1 MGFWEDFKG
10 GLNSVIDPA
19 KKITKN
25 IPVVGDVYGAIPK
38 LHKGGKVPKTGN
50 YRLRAGEVVLNKTQL
65 TALKKAKTTKTRT
78 KIINNVKKRRPKK
91 MKHRRK

>member
-1 MGFWEDFKG
+1 MGFWTDFKG
-10 GLNSVIDPA
+10 GFNSVIDPV

>member
-1 MGFWEDFKG
+1 MGFWGSFADGF
-10 GLNSVIDPA
+10 NSVIDPV
-19 KKITKN
+19 KKITKS
-25 IPVVGDVYGAIPK
+25 IPVVGDLYGAIPK

-50 YRLRAGEVVLNKTQL
+50 YRLKAGEVVLNKTQL
-65 TALKKAKTTKTRT
+65 NALKKAKTTKTRT